1 MNYVTDKIAENGDRI
16 IKNSFEILLR
26 SYRINP
32 IFIKNLELAIK
43 SVNPNKLL
51 KMDAILGKTKEKTKG
66 EKRMTN
72 LNRGDDAITCA
83 YKEIYEIMKLL
94 PKELI
99 DRIPKEKQ
107 DFFYN
112 NMNKNYLFN
121 ITQETFNAN
130 NILEETK
137 AILTILFRDY
147 WATPEQREKIFEFEN
162 EAKKRIEEKAQIKYN
177 PNNLFKKENNYNKE
191 SLKVS
196 NEKVEGRKVLETK
209 SMIEYKENI
218 LKRFMNKI
226 INIFGWRKH
235 DRRN

>member
-1 MNYVTDKIAENGDRI
+1 
-16 IKNSFEILLR
+16 
-26 SYRINP
+26 
-32 IFIKNLELAIK
+32 
-43 SVNPNKLL
+43 
-51 KMDAILGKTKEKTKG
+51 
-66 EKRMTN
+66 MTN
-72 LNRGDDAITCA
+72 LNRVDDAIACA

-112 NMNKNYLFN
+112 NMNKNYAFN

-147 WATPEQREKIFEFEN
+147 WATPEQKEKIFEFEN

-196 NEKVEGRKVLETK
+196 NEKVEGRKVVETK